1 MTLQRKV
8 FPVYFAIET
17 VLVMATAVTYP
28 GGSILAL
35 SHNNVDLALLG
46 VALGTSGL
54 NLLVYGPKTAE
65 ALKNR
70 NQTGKNPIHQVRK
83 RQGQG

>member
-8 FPVYFAIET
+8 FPVYFTIEMT
-17 VLVMATAVTYP
+17 LVMATAVTYP
-28 GGSILAL
+28 GGSVSAL

-54 NLLVYGPKTAE
+54 NLLVYGPKTSE
-65 ALKNR
+65 ALINR
-70 NQTGKNPIHQVRK
+70 NQAGKSPNHQLRK
-83 RQGQG
+83 RKGQN